1 MTTLV
6 GSGTQTAT
14 VTTEHTLDTETTN
27 GVFVLVVDTAAM
39 LSGTTPDEL
48 ELRIY
53 YTCLSAGTE
62 RLAYAV
68 AYKGVQGEPMKI
80 SPPIPSDISMK
91 ATLKQT
97 TGTSRNFPWKL
108 LAL

>member
-1 MTTLV
+1 MPTLV

-39 LSGTTPDEL
+39 LSGATPDEL

-53 YTCLSAGTE
+53 YTCLTSGTE

-68 AYKGVQGEPMKI
+68 AGDVNRGLFFRGAGPL
-80 SPPIPSDISMK
+80 PF
-91 ATLKQT
+91 
-97 TGTSRNFPWKL
+97 GTQIRPVRELVEFL
-108 LAL
+108 LGAPQPA